1 MLTAMSREP
10 QTIGRVAAL
19 TGLTVRALHHYDE
32 IGLVSPSCRSASG
45 YRLYSESDLQR
56 LQQVL
61 LFRELGF
68 ALDAVRDLLDAP
80 AARRREALIAQRDTL
95 EAKRRHAEAVLKAVD
110 ATLQTLQGHD
120 TVNTERL
127 FEGCDQFRNGEY
139 AAEAEQRWG
148 RTDAWKVSRE
158 RTGRYSR
165 DDWAGIQAESDAIT
179 AEFAAAHAA
188 GDRADGERAMALAEA
203 HRMHIHTRFY
213 PCSHAMHVQVAS
225 MYTGDPRF
233 QAYYDRHGDG
243 LAAYIESAIRANAA
257 RRGA

>member
-1 MLTAMSREP
+1 MTRDP

-32 IGLVSPSCRSASG
+32 IGLISPSCRSAAG
-45 YRLYSESDLQR
+45 YRLYSEDDLQR

-68 ALDAVRDLLDAP
+68 ALDAVRDLLDAS
-80 AARRREALIAQRDTL
+80 ADARREALLSQRDAL

-110 ATLQTLQGHD
+110 ATLHTLQGHPS
-120 TVNTERL
+120 VNTEKL

-148 RTDAWKVSRE
+148 KTDAWKVSRE
-158 RTGRYSR
+158 RTGKYSR
-165 DDWAGIQAESDAIT
+165 EDWAAIQSESDAIT
-179 AEFAAAHAA
+179 AEFAAAFTA
-188 GDRADGERAMALAEA
+188 GDAADGERALALAEA

-225 MYTGDPRF
+225 MYTNDPRF
-233 QAYYDRHGDG
+233 QAYYDRHGAG
-243 LAAYIESAIRANAA
+243 LAAYIETAIQANAA
-257 RRGA
+257 QHGR